1 MVILSRL
8 KNLDLDKS
16 KEYIVNTSIVARQRS
31 QLFDRASKQLD
42 QNPNK
47 ARKVEAA
54 LLKEL
59 KFEKT
64 LQDCLQNTKDELGK
78 LDSKIS

>member
-42 QNPNK
+42 QNPNNG
-47 ARKVEAA
+47 RKVEAA